1 MEHHHHS
8 CTHCGCDNPILKML
22 KDELFTPENFAQL
35 PKEKLVS
42 RSEQSAPFMVSGGTI
57 RPMINGA
64 VETVPAIGFA
74 KGKVAITGTEEE
86 VAAFMQQ
93 NHPGYYS
100 RVLPEGNTL
109 LPGLIE
115 PHVHLV
121 PTAMLMG
128 WTDLGGFEE
137 QVLRQNYN
145 IINVG
150 GIIRK
155 KIAKQQPNQ
164 WFLGAGLDPALMP
177 MFEENGQKEL
187 LTINIDVLDDIS
199 NLQPMLILSA
209 SMHTIYVNSA
219 ALLLIWENEANRKA
233 LSIYDSFEDYKSKTM
248 GQLQEEKMMQ
258 PALNTIPKAQKV
270 AMFIGAFLNLKDI
283 FETANARG
291 ITFMH
296 DAGMND
302 GQKEILRA
310 YLAINAA
317 TVRIGAAQV
326 CNKLEDVEKL
336 GTFSIKENYEDIYL
350 SHVKVISDGSNQG
363 LTGYQSEPYLCH
375 ALNPYGVYN
384 YGGELDKKPQHPP
397 VDFRALMGMIISE
410 KKWPVM
416 IHANGDMAVQ
426 FAIDAFKEFVKD
438 PFAGV
443 RHRIEHC
450 SLTTPENLDD
460 MASLHVSPSFL
471 IGHVGYWG
479 YAFKEAIFG
488 KKSSML
494 DQCQSALQRDMKIT
508 LHSDNQVS
516 PLGPLR
522 MMEQSITRRMEA
534 DPEWNVLNPA
544 ECITHEQALTAV
556 TYDAAWQC
564 YAEQWTG
571 SLKAGNLA
579 DFVVLQQDPLKMR
592 NPYMH
597 MRNIGVLETWV
608 GGTLVYGS
616 TVSEKVSMA

>member
-8 CTHCGCDNPILKML
+8 CTHCGCDNPILKLL

-35 PKEKLVS
+35 PQERLVS
-42 RSEQSAPFMVSGGTI
+42 RSAQIDPFMVSGGTI
-57 RPMINGA
+57 RPMINGS

-74 KGKVAITGTEEE
+74 EGKVVVSGTEEE
-86 VAAFMQQ
+86 VSAFMQQ
-93 NHPGYYS
+93 NHPGFYS

-128 WTDLGGFEE
+128 WTDVGGFEE

-145 IINVG
+145 IVNVG
-150 GIIRK
+150 SIIRK
-155 KIAKQQPNQ
+155 TIAKQQPNQ

-177 MFEENGQKEL
+177 ILNEDGNKQL
-187 LTINIDVLDDIS
+187 LTIDINVLDEIS
-199 NLQPMLILSA
+199 NEQPILIISA

-219 ALLLIWENEANRKA
+219 ALLLIWENEDNTKY
-233 LSIYDSFEDYKSKTM
+233 LSDYSSYEDYKSKTQ
-248 GQLQEEKMMQ
+248 GQLQEEKGMQ
-258 PALNTIPKAQKV
+258 PALNTIPKIQKA
-270 AMFIGAFLNLKDI
+270 AMFVNAFLNLRDI

-291 ITFMH
+291 VTFMH

-302 GQKEILRA
+302 GQKKILKA
-310 YLAINAA
+310 YLAVNAS

-326 CNKLEDVEKL
+326 CNKIEDVEKL
-336 GTFSIKENYEDIYL
+336 GTFTIKEQYEDIYL

-363 LTGYQSEPYLCH
+363 LTGYQSEPYLCY
-375 ALNPYGVYN
+375 ATNPYGVYN
-384 YGGELDKKPQHPP
+384 FGGENNPQPQDPP
-397 VDFRALMGMIISE
+397 VDFRTLMGLIIRD

-416 IHANGDMAVQ
+416 IHANGNLAVN
-426 FAIDAFKEFVKD
+426 FAIDAFREFVKD
-438 PFAGV
+438 PTQGV

-450 SLTTPENLDD
+450 SLTTPQNLDD
-460 MASLHVSPSFL
+460 MKNLQVSPSFL

-488 KKSSML
+488 QKSNML
-494 DQCQSALQRDMKIT
+494 DMCQSALKRDMKIT

-534 DPEWNVLNPA
+534 DPEWNVLNPV

-571 SLKAGNLA
+571 SLKVGNLA
-579 DFVVLQQDPLKMR
+579 DFVVLQQDPLKMK

-616 TVSEKVSMA
+616 TVSEKVNMA